1 MASYK
6 RHLNKDYTVMPN
18 HHLRNKDLS
27 LKAKGL
33 LSMMLGLPDDWDYSI
48 NGLAA
53 ISREGRT
60 AVENALKELREA
72 GYVVIRKLYPNQTDS
87 RIIEYEYNIY
97 EFPQGENVASQD
109 IIYQE
114 AHNQGTGFQPLEN
127 HQQLNTYKSNTYNKR
142 NIKEIQFDL
151 TGKEETD
158 KSTPEIELEIDI
170 YKYNVQIHDEFE
182 ELWKLYPNKK
192 GKTNAF
198 KSYERECKKKKN
210 PAKFEEVKKGLI
222 AYCEYIKATNIE
234 MRFIKNGST
243 WFNQRCWEDD
253 YTIQNGK
260 NSQTNKKA
268 QPEYE
273 LL

>member
-1 MASYK
+1 M
-6 RHLNKDYTVMPN
+6 
-18 HHLRNKDLS
+18 
-27 LKAKGL
+27 
-33 LSMMLGLPDDWDYSI
+33 
-48 NGLAA
+48 
-53 ISREGRT
+53 
-60 AVENALKELREA
+60 
-72 GYVVIRKLYPNQTDS
+72 
-87 RIIEYEYNIY
+87 
-97 EFPQGENVASQD
+97 
-109 IIYQE
+109 
-114 AHNQGTGFQPLEN
+114 
-127 HQQLNTYKSNTYNKR
+127 
-142 NIKEIQFDL
+142 
-151 TGKEETD
+151 TGKEETGKCPD

-170 YKYNVQIHDEFE
+170 YTYNVQIHDEFE

-222 AYCEYIKATNIE
+222 AYCEYIKATTTE

-260 NSQTNKKA
+260 NNQTNKKA

>member
-48 NGLAA
+48 NGLVA

-97 EFPQGENVASQD
+97 EFPQGENVACQD

-127 HQQLNTYKSNTYNKR
+127 HQQLNTYKSITKELNTYDNKE
-142 NIKEIQFDL
+142 NIKRKNQGEIMALFD
-151 TGKEETD
+151 
-158 KSTPEIELEIDI
+158 S
-170 YKYNVQIHDEFE
+170 F
-182 ELWKLYPNKK
+182 WKTYPRKI
-192 GKTNAF
+192 
-198 KSYERECKKKKN
+198 
-210 PAKFEEVKKGLI
+210 AK
-222 AYCEYIKATNIE
+222 
-234 MRFIKNGST
+234 
-243 WFNQRCWEDD
+243 
-253 YTIQNGK
+253 
-260 NSQTNKKA
+260 KKA
-268 QPEYE
+268 QQSWKNVCKNKETYNAIMKALTTQIVAYKWDKNNRYCPHPTTWLNQERWNDVVEVPNGAVEKSSADYGIKVV
-273 LL
+273 